1 VFVDGKRIWSKLAT
15 GSFPDADAIL
25 KQVEAKVA

>member
-1 VFVDGKRIWSKLAT
+1 MDGKRIWSKLAT